1 MEDFKIVVENI
12 EKFKKKGL
20 NDKIAAALEKACLLV
35 EADAKRNCPTG
46 DGQLRQSIT
55 HEVDAENMEGVI
67 GTAVEYAPYVEIG
80 TGIHSS
86 EGTGRK
92 TPWCYQNEKTGEW
105 HWTRGMLPRPY
116 LQPAMESNK
125 DKIQKCFEGI
135 I

>member
-1 MEDFKIVVENI
+1 MEDFKIVMDNLNDFI
-12 EKFKKKGL
+12 NKGL
-20 NDKIAAALEKACLLV
+20 DAEICAALEKACLIV
-35 EADAKRNCPTG
+35 EADAKKACVVG

-55 HEVDAENMEGVI
+55 HTIDEENLVGYV
-67 GTAVEYAPYVEIG
+67 GTNVEYAPYVEIG

-92 TPWCYQNEKTGEW
+92 TPWCYQNEKTGKW

>member
-1 MEDFKIVVENI
+1 MEDFKVVVENFD
-12 EKFKKKGL
+12 KFINEEL
-20 NDKIAAALEKACLLV
+20 NERVSAALEKACLLV
-35 EADAKRNCPTG
+35 EADAKRGCPTG

-55 HEVDAENMEGVI
+55 HDIDIENLEGVI

-80 TGIHSS
+80 TGIYSS

-105 HWTRGMLPRPY
+105 HWTRGMKPQPF
-116 LQPAMESNK
+116 LQPAMETNK
-125 DKIQKCFEGI
+125 DKISKCFEGI

>member
-1 MEDFKIVVENI
+1 MEDFKIVMDN
-12 EKFKKKGL
+12 L
-20 NDKIAAALEKACLLV
+20 NDFINKGMDAEICAALEKACLIV

-55 HEVDAENMEGVI
+55 HTIDEENLVGYVGTNVD
-67 GTAVEYAPYVEIG
+67 YAPYVEIG

-92 TPWCYQNEKTGEW
+92 TPWCYQNEKTGKW
-105 HWTRGMLPRPY
+105 HWTRGMYPKPY